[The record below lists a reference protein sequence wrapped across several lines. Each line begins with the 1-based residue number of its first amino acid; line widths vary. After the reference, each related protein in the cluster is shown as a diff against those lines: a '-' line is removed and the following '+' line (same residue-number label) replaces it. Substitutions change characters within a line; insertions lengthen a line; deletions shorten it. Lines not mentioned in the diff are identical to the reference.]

1 MRTLIVILVC
11 VVASQAR
18 AGMVCMP
25 MGNGLLS
32 CKGPGGPT
40 PARID
45 FMDGEFATAT
55 IVQQDK
61 AGKRSHIRLECMRID
76 DWLDCR

>member
-1 MRTLIVILVC
+1 MAGLVC
-11 VVASQAR
+11 T
-18 AGMVCMP
+18 P

-32 CKGPGGPT
+32 CKGPDGPT
-40 PARID
+40 AARID
-45 FMDGEFATAT
+45 FIDREFATAT

-61 AGKRSHIRLECMRID
+61 AGKRRHIRLECMRID